1 MDFVLMIKQKIDVLI
16 NGYLKFEEEKS
27 IPSFYLMIN
36 RHEGYKFKDN
46 KKTYLGIVRRN
57 LNNDESS
64 KQKKLLFETTWSQFQ
79 EGIFGFV
86 FLLIFDALDIFQI
99 IWVQNILC
107 ENFNKKRGWK
117 FCLASYVPTGFQ
129 IKNTPIEMNW
139 NSFRRYANECASKN
153 SRHELKQ

>member
-1 MDFVLMIKQKIDVLI
+1 MIKQKIDVLI

-64 KQKKLLFETTWSQFQ
+64 KQKKTS
-79 EGIFGFV
+79 I
-86 FLLIFDALDIFQI
+86 
-99 IWVQNILC
+99 
-107 ENFNKKRGWK
+107 
-117 FCLASYVPTGFQ
+117 
-129 IKNTPIEMNW
+129 
-139 NSFRRYANECASKN
+139 
-153 SRHELKQ
+153 